1 MTSGASPGSSSFY
14 RRPSR
19 TLVVALLATV
29 IGAIV
34 VLALRLPPEWPSWLA
49 TLVSVAA
56 FSAPLIAAVVVA
68 SVWAGS
74 DHVRRVLLTWRWSDI
89 GLGLA
94 VGLLLRAVIEL
105 VAPTTGSFRTGF
117 VDLSVADIVAL
128 ALAAAVVTP
137 IVEELFFRGVVVAA
151 LADALRGL
159 GRMLA
164 GVIAITVSTV
174 VFVLL
179 HALTLGATTT
189 MAALL
194 GPLLVSVA
202 CGILLL
208 FTRRLASAVLAH
220 VVFNAIGIGLLLV

>member
-14 RRPSR
+14 RRPTR
-19 TLVVALLATV
+19 VLVVASLAAV
-29 IGAIV
+29 IGAVV

-49 TLVSVAA
+49 TLVSVGA

-74 DHVRRVLLTWRWSDI
+74 DYVRRVLLTWRWSDI

-94 VGLLLRAVIEL
+94 VGLLLRALVEVI
-105 VAPTTGSFRTGF
+105 APTTGSFRTGF
-117 VDLSVADIVAL
+117 VELSMADLVVL
-128 ALAAAVVTP
+128 ALAAALVTP

-151 LADALRGL
+151 IADSLRGL

-164 GVIAITVSTV
+164 GILAIAISTV

-179 HALTLGATTT
+179 HALSLGATTT

-208 FTRRLASAVLAH
+208 VTGRLASAVLAH
-220 VVFNAIGIGLLLV
+220 VVFNSIGVGLLLV